1 MLPRTERP
9 TKTILAVP
17 ANGTKLKE
25 CTPYLMPFHIEYT
38 GTAPV
43 STYLAV
49 EEAKKNVGAPD
60 ERKSEDKPE
69 AEKEPDGERKDVVLD
84 GNHETAEELVVASS
98 TSVEITVSNSKS
110 GGDVDTEMLDAQNE
124 TQPVA
129 DDSIEPNNASSTSAL
144 APAPTLVSTVSL
156 STVASSST
164 TMLSVSS
171 SSNTIVP
178 SSTSSSSL
186 NTGDSSSYSSLK
198 PRFKS
203 TFRGRIIQGLAV
215 DVPPGYTG
223 VILHSTDN
231 DDDTPVAKAKRQA
244 AIATA
249 RMSEKVKA
257 KKKAAALKGKTR
269 KVEVREDEVEEVIE
283 ESQSGTEKR
292 TTRRSTRSTTRSGV
306 IDVDVID
313 DDDDEQGH
321 GYGDDDSESWG
332 AGNNDTFTG
341 SRENETTKTLEP
353 TSTFSSFVLWHPDI
367 PVDEGSD
374 EYYGALN
381 EWVAIAQAL
390 HRVPED

>member
-38 GTAPV
+38 GVAPV

-69 AEKEPDGERKDVVLD
+69 AEEEPNGEEKDVVSGGD
-84 GNHETAEELVVASS
+84 NGTAEELVVASS
-98 TSVEITVSNSKS
+98 TSVETTVSNSKS
-110 GGDVDTEMLDAQNE
+110 DGDVDTEMLDAQNE

-178 SSTSSSSL
+178 SSSSSL
-186 NTGDSSSYSSLK
+186 NTGDSSSSSSLK
-198 PRFKS
+198 TRFKS

-223 VILHSTDN
+223 VILRSNDN
-231 DDDTPVAKAKRQA
+231 DDDTPAAKAKRQA

-321 GYGDDDSESWG
+321 GYGDDDSGSWG
-332 AGNNDTFTG
+332 AGNSDTFTG
-341 SRENETTKTLEP
+341 SGENEMTKTLEP